1 MSINRPFIKLNNVEN
16 TETGFIISF
25 KKFPDIEEEFYS
37 TLNKWLTKMSSSKK
51 TKALSYLI
59 EKKCLALG
67 YSLTSVIHNGI
78 PVYGIN
84 YADGNTLRSI
94 TIDVAKVVPASYHTE
109 FISNLNIISQ
119 QVEVIKTN
127 ESMLTST
134 GTDQIKMAKDSIV
147 SKYQD
152 LLANIDWFQLLDF
165 YYYQYLRFLTKRTI
179 HVNKGKVFALV
190 SNILKLTLKK
200 IILGYSS
207 KTDITF
213 KESKMISI
221 LLDYLMVSH
230 YSNNPPQETF
240 NTIIKATIQNT
251 KEQNLEDLDE
261 VIEKL
266 KELRITKYTKLEDIT
281 YILAEAKIMNITPN
295 AFSKLLGENFGAR
308 FHEFSSTIDSVVAYF
323 VSSLYAGEIFVIK
336 HLQGN
341 QTLKEDIHQLEE
353 IILNA
358 KGNTLIKSF

>member
-1 MSINRPFIKLNNVEN
+1 MSFNRPFIKLANHEN

-37 TLNKWLTKMSSSKK
+37 TLSKWLTKINSSKK

-59 EKKCLALG
+59 EKKCLYIG
-67 YSLTSVIHNGI
+67 YSLTSIVHHGL

-84 YADGNTLRSI
+84 FTDTNTLRSI
-94 TIDVAKVVPASYHTE
+94 TVDVSKVMSPSYHTE

-134 GTDQIKMAKDSIV
+134 GTDQIKLAKDSIV

-152 LLANIDWFQLLDF
+152 LLANIDWFQLLDL
-165 YYYQYLRFLTKRTI
+165 YYYQYLRFLTKKTI
-179 HVNKGKVFALV
+179 NDNKGKVFALI
-190 SNILKLTLKK
+190 SSILKTTLKK
-200 IILGYSS
+200 IILGYST
-207 KTDITF
+207 KNEITF

-221 LLDYLMVSH
+221 LLDYLMVTH

-261 VIEKL
+261 VIAKL
-266 KELRITKYTKLEDIT
+266 KELRVTKYNKLEDIT

-295 AFSKLLGENFGAR
+295 AFGKLLAENFGEK
-308 FHEFSSTIDSVVAYF
+308 FHEFSSTIDSLVSYF
-323 VSSLYAGEIFVIK
+323 ISSEYSSEIFTRK
-336 HLQGN
+336 HNVSKSNL
-341 QTLKEDIHQLEE
+341 EEISQLEE
-353 IILNA
+353 LVLNA
-358 KGNTLIKSF
+358 KGHTLIKPF